1 MGSPTFSG
9 IMKGSLNGHMAS
21 SNVEGAWL
29 EDNFRKWDSALTVIR
44 QDSYGKFLEYYPPLY
59 IIAKFLDYLRPN
71 FLENSAGGEDSNGND
86 FSVSTAR
93 EVSKVATDDSDPAK
107 VRTPTTTKKFFKKIN
122 PFSNN
127 SSDENKTKGSP
138 GNGLEKP
145 RSSAL
150 EKEAGGTKSGSRSQ
164 PQ

>member
-9 IMKGSLNGHMAS
+9 IMNGNLHVYMAQ
-21 SNVEGAWL
+21 SNVKGTWV

-44 QDSYGKFLEYYPPLY
+44 QDSYGKFLEYYPPVY

-71 FLENSAGGEDSNGND
+71 FLENSSGWEDANGND
-86 FSVSTAR
+86 SSVSTAR
-93 EVSKVATDDSDPAK
+93 EVSKVDTDDSSPAK
-107 VRTPTTTKKFFKKIN
+107 ARTPTTTKKFFKKIN
-122 PFSNN
+122 PFANN

-150 EKEAGGTKSGSRSQ
+150 E
-164 PQ
+164 